1 MVIEF
6 YMSNSYDEYVFENI
20 WKILLDKDVNAHLVV
35 EPPGT
40 NSVVTMQ
47 YGIWIK
53 FALTIL
59 VTSY

>member
-1 MVIEF
+1 MF
-6 YMSNSYDEYVFENI
+6 FENI
-20 WKILLDKDVNAHLVV
+20 WKILLDKDVNAHFVV

-47 YGIWIK
+47 DGIWIK
-53 FALTIL
+53 FALNIL